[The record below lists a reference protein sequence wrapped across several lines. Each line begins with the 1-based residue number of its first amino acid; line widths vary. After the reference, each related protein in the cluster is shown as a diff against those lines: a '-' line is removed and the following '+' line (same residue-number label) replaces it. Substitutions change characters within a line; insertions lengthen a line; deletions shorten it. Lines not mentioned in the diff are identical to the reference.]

1 MWTGSFHFQAHF
13 RGYRVRRILF
23 NALEGARKD
32 FARSDDCDFD
42 DDDFNYDQEVDLS
55 AFEFKDDGHDWRPN
69 DTPQLP
75 SRQVFFCQILN
86 TSILLNFNV

>member
-1 MWTGSFHFQAHF
+1 MS
-13 RGYRVRRILF
+13 

-32 FARSDDCDFD
+32 FATSDDCDLD

-55 AFEFKDDGHDWRPN
+55 AFEFDDDGHDWRPN

-75 SRQVFFCQILN
+75 SR
-86 TSILLNFNV
+86 